1 MIWIGRIHLAQ
12 KLDAV
17 HEPGHTRGD
26 VVIAVEPNRAVC
38 DCFGGLC
45 VRAGD
50 GDVVGSETFL
60 ELSKRWQFGCLLG
73 RERILVRTGKAKAR
87 PRSLRRGR
95 LI

>member
-26 VVIAVEPNRAVC
+26 VVIAVEPDRAVC

-60 ELSKRWQFGCLLG
+60 ELSRVVVWLFIRTREGFGTYWKSQG
-73 RERILVRTGKAKAR
+73 DAA
-87 PRSLRRGR
+87 
-95 LI
+95 